1 MNGEDEKDGSVP
13 SSRENPQGRCR
24 GSSSAVA
31 ERKSSQQPGP
41 SNRVLDS
48 LSKDGAG
55 VKDARANAALGAALM
70 GSATS
75 AQFSAAD
82 AVPAAVAAAD
92 ADAAVCVAV
101 LGAQAHRPQ
110 ALHHHGAGDLPSPKG
125 EMLAP
130 STLRESKLA
139 RADVPG
145 RGRILEKLFQGPPCR
160 GTSQTRRS
168 P

>member
-41 SNRVLDS
+41 SDRVLDS
-48 LSKDGAG
+48 PSKEAG

-75 AQFSAAD
+75 AQSLAAD

-101 LGAQAHRPQ
+101 LEAA
-110 ALHHHGAGDLPSPKG
+110 S
-125 EMLAP
+125 
-130 STLRESKLA
+130 
-139 RADVPG
+139 
-145 RGRILEKLFQGPPCR
+145 
-160 GTSQTRRS
+160 
-168 P
+168 